1 MAKKLY
7 GTDPDQVPTNADLG
21 TMAYQDSAHV
31 VIDGGSAR
39 IDAARPASDN
49 TSRAELE
56 LYASGNAPTYIVNNS
71 DRAAAGQH
79 IAEFRGQWDGTAVAR
94 MVVAAGTDTTNKDD
108 GVLSFWTASA
118 GTMAKAAEFTSA
130 GNLAFPNGQGID
142 FSATGDGS
150 GTMTSELLDDYEEGT
165 WTPILKGSTGNPTV
179 TYTTQKGRYVKVG
192 QMVHVSIDMRW
203 SAQSGGSGNTFIG
216 GFPYTNGD
224 SYWGATIFESSSSW
238 NWGSGR
244 SVLGFEIQQNNTQGS
259 VLVSGTNLG
268 SSSLNISNLGTGSGY
283 TIFSFSYRTT

>member
-21 TMAYQDSAHV
+21 TMAYQDSANV

-39 IDAARPASDN
+39 INAARPASGN
-49 TSRAELE
+49 TARAELE
-56 LYASGNAPTYIVNNS
+56 LYASGNAPTYIINNS

-118 GTMAKAAEFTSA
+118 GTMAKAAEFTSG

-142 FSATGDGS
+142 FSASEGGGAS
-150 GTMTSELLDDYEEGT
+150 TSVLGDYEEGT
-165 WTPILKGSTGNPTV
+165 WNGTDGSGASLTLTLVNN
-179 TYTTQKGRYVKVG
+179 TYIKVG
-192 QMVHVSIDMRW
+192 KLVTCAANVVWPTNSDTRVARVTLPFTSVTTNSQ
-203 SAQSGGSGNTFIG
+203 QGGVVLEQDYSSTTTITACVN
-216 GFPYTNGD
+216 YTNGV
-224 SYWGATIFESSSSW
+224 IFRPRGYG
-238 NWGSGR
+238 NITNAGLSGKR
-244 SVLGFEIQQNNTQGS
+244 LRFLLT
-259 VLVSGTNLG
+259 
-268 SSSLNISNLGTGSGY
+268 Y
-283 TIFSFSYRTT
+283 HAA

>member
-21 TMAYQDSAHV
+21 TMAYQDSANV

-39 IDAARPASDN
+39 INAARPASGN
-49 TSRAELE
+49 TARAELE
-56 LYASGNAPTYIVNNS
+56 LYASGNAPTYIINNS

-118 GTMAKAAEFTSA
+118 GTVAKAAEFTSG

-142 FSATGDGS
+142 FSASAGG
-150 GTMTSELLDDYEEGT
+150 GQTSSLLDDYEEGT
-165 WTPILKGSTGNPTV
+165 WTPVYRGSTTAGTATV
-179 TYTTQKGRYVKVG
+179 GSTEGFYTK
-192 QMVHVSIDMRW
+192 
-203 SAQSGGSGNTFIG
+203 
-216 GFPYTNGD
+216 
-224 SYWGATIFESSSSW
+224 
-238 NWGSGR
+238 
-244 SVLGFEIQQNNTQGS
+244 
-259 VLVSGTNLG
+259 
-268 SSSLNISNLGTGSGY
+268 
-283 TIFSFSYRTT
+283 

>member
-21 TMAYQDSAHV
+21 TMAYQDSANV

-39 IDAARPASDN
+39 IDAARPASSN
-49 TSRAELE
+49 TARAELE
-56 LYASGNAPTYIVNNS
+56 LYASGNAPTYIINNS

-118 GTMAKAAEFTSA
+118 GTMAKAAEFTSG

-142 FSATGDGS
+142 FSASEGS
-150 GTMTSELLDDYEEGT
+150 GASSSVLDDYEEGT
-165 WTPILKGSTGNPTV
+165 WTPATTTGTINTSGGIYTKIGRVVHCAFVFDTVSDTTSSAAVQITGLPFDADPNGYGWGSSMWKYNGSSKNIVYIDSSNRLVFYEGPNSGAYSGLV
-179 TYTTQKGRYVKVG
+179 HSDLSSGAGAHVFLTYTT
-192 QMVHVSIDMRW
+192 S
-203 SAQSGGSGNTFIG
+203 
-216 GFPYTNGD
+216 
-224 SYWGATIFESSSSW
+224 E
-238 NWGSGR
+238 
-244 SVLGFEIQQNNTQGS
+244 
-259 VLVSGTNLG
+259 
-268 SSSLNISNLGTGSGY
+268 
-283 TIFSFSYRTT
+283 